1 LNVVNVLKQDAQNR
15 SQNYDFHTLIMIKSK
30 CKLVTLLSAFA
41 LVFVTV
47 AKAQT
52 TDLLLGFNDA
62 SGPVAAQNDYV
73 IDLGMGA
80 SALFT
85 NAQSN
90 GGTWTFTN
98 IISSSMFTSAFSSD
112 SAALNEVAAGI
123 VGTTYPSAT
132 PITIDITAPSTPTS
146 FTSGSAYNEAAAST
160 AGSPTGVYASAG
172 QTASNPGWTF
182 LVAQSPTQPGTDPN
196 GVSLSSLTSNP
207 LGTLNAGTLTLN
219 FYQASR
225 GGSGL
230 HPTAGPFT
238 NTGSFFIN
246 VNSGNVTFTYGSST
260 PPPPTITSVVGT
272 STNGFAPLTVV
283 FTDTVTGTI
292 TNWVWNF
299 GNGNIITNTTG
310 ASVTNTYANGGD
322 YTVTLTVYGP
332 GGSTTTTLSNYII
345 ASPAPKIF
353 TSLSAGILTLS
364 GSNCPAGVPY
374 RILTS
379 TNITLK
385 INQWTTVQSSSFTG
399 NGTFSFSTP
408 ATNKAGFFDLVSP

>member
-1 LNVVNVLKQDAQNR
+1 MSMSSNR
-15 SQNYDFHTLIMIKSK
+15 MHRTDGKTMISILLIMINSK
-30 CKLVTLLSAFA
+30 CKLVALLSAFA
-41 LVFVTV
+41 LVLAPA

-62 SGPVAAQNDYV
+62 NGPVAAQNDYV

-80 SALFT
+80 NGLFT

-98 IISSSMFTSAFSSD
+98 IISSSMFATAFGSD

-132 PITIDITAPSTPTS
+132 PITLDMTASSTPAT

-160 AGSPTGVYASAG
+160 AGSPTGVYASLG

-182 LVAQSPTQPGTDPN
+182 LVAQSPTEAGSNPN
-196 GVSLSSLTSNP
+196 GTSLSSLTSNP
-207 LGTLNAGTLTLN
+207 LGTLTAGALTLN

-283 FTDTVTGTI
+283 FTDTITGTI

-299 GNGNIITNTTG
+299 GNGNIITNTTS
-310 ASVTNTYANGGD
+310 ASVTNTYANGGN

-332 GGSTTTTLSNYII
+332 GGSTSTILSNYII

-353 TSLSAGILTLS
+353 TSLSAGIFTLS
-364 GSNCPAGVPY
+364 GSNCPPGVAY

-385 INQWTTVQSSSFTG
+385 VNQWSTVQSANFSS

-408 ATNKAGFFDLVSP
+408 ATNRAAFFDLVSP